1 MPVLLVPRLPFAL
14 GQVIAVA
21 EVDREAA
28 PEADPHAAAARAVN
42 TIAINHTNLMSGV
55 SGKLPS
61 TMNPASFTHPI
72 DVDAVRRSAAIIDG
86 VAHRTPVFRSRT
98 LDGLCGGEVLL
109 KAENLQRGGA
119 FKFRGAYT
127 ALAAMDPD
135 QRAAG
140 VVAFSSGNHAQAVAI
155 SARLWETRAT
165 IVMPADAPAGKLAAT
180 RGYGAEV
187 ITYDRATEDREAIA
201 RELGEQRGLTVI
213 PPFELPAVMA
223 GQGTA
228 ALELI
233 ESDGPLDVL
242 IAPIGGG
249 GLMAGCATV
258 AKGLLPSVRVIGV
271 EPEAGDDTRRS
282 MTEGHPVGIDLP
294 KTIADGLQTTRPG
307 DMTFEINRRLVD
319 AIELVSDAEIVA
331 AMVFL
336 FERLKLV
343 VEPSGAVGVAAILSG
358 RLDING
364 ARGRRHPLRRKRL
377 RRAVRSAPC
386 YRWSTNGWGTP
397 RRPSAQVKYVVLPV
411 LV

>member
-1 MPVLLVPRLPFAL
+1 MNKWCQAPF
-14 GQVIAVA
+14 I
-21 EVDREAA
+21 
-28 PEADPHAAAARAVN
+28 
-42 TIAINHTNLMSGV
+42 
-55 SGKLPS
+55 
-61 TMNPASFTHPI
+61 HPI

-242 IAPIGGG
+242 IAPVGGG

-358 RLDING
+358 RTRHQRR
-364 ARGRRHPLRRKRL
+364 ARRRHPLRRKRL
-377 RRAVRSAPC
+377 GRAVRSAPC

>member
-1 MPVLLVPRLPFAL
+1 M
-14 GQVIAVA
+14 IAVA

-61 TMNPASFTHPI
+61 TINPASFTHPI

-86 VAHRTPVFRSRT
+86 VAHRTPVFSGRT
-98 LDGLCGGEVLL
+98 PLDGLCGGEVLL
-109 KAENLQRGGA
+109 KAREPPARRRLQVPGGVY
-119 FKFRGAYT
+119 GAGGDGSRHSRST
-127 ALAAMDPD
+127 
-135 QRAAG
+135 G

-155 SARLWETRAT
+155 YGPGSGRTRPT

-187 ITYDRATEDREAIA
+187 ITYDRASEDREAIA

-282 MTEGHPVGIDLP
+282 ITEGRPVGIDLP
-294 KTIADGLQTTRPG
+294 KTIADGLQTTTP
-307 DMTFEINRRLVD
+307 RRHDLRD
-319 AIELVSDAEIVA
+319 QPA
-331 AMVFL
+331 A
-336 FERLKLV
+336 
-343 VEPSGAVGVAAILSG
+343 
-358 RLDING
+358 
-364 ARGRRHPLRRKRL
+364 GRRHRAGLRRRD
-377 RRAVRSAPC
+377 RGGDGVPVRAAEAGGRAVRCSSV
-386 YRWSTNGWGTP
+386 WP
-397 RRPSAQVKYVVLPV
+397 RS
-411 LV
+411 